1 MSVLSKNLNVKMAV
15 VAMLTVVSAGALA
28 HPGHMGHAHEGLFM
42 AGFMHPLTGM
52 DHLLAMLAV
61 GLWSALTHQTLR
73 RAMLAPVVFLVM
85 LFAGAMLGMM
95 GLQMPM
101 VEPMIMTSL
110 LILGLLVA
118 ARKAVNDTIGFVVVG
133 LFALFHGLAHGM
145 ELPAATGVMSFVAGF
160 MIATFILHMA
170 GLWGGFQLKRHSVW
184 FSRVLGGGIAAYGML
199 LLIGA

>member
-1 MSVLSKNLNVKMAV
+1 MHEPAASPL
-15 VAMLTVVSAGALA
+15 VS
-28 HPGHMGHAHEGLFM
+28 GLL
-42 AGFMHPLTGM
+42 HPLTGV

-85 LFAGAMLGMM
+85 LFAGEMLGMM